1 MATLDIWKEYT
12 MSHDGMK
19 KCPYCA
25 ELIREEAVKCRYCG
39 SNLAQKNINF
49 DFISSPGYWQRI
61 GKGKKIGGVCTGIA
75 HQLDAPILIM
85 PLRLF
90 FILTTLFWG
99 FGLILYVILWLLM
112 PAPMD
117 TAAPKKKDEDQGP
130 PPPPSG
136 NGEPEKDEPVAT
148 DADFEDIFIEHDVK
162 KDTGEPSADDTA
174 HKQIMR
180 MGVVAAVIGV
190 VMVTLLKFYIVAVPV
205 LYMML
210 PVPLFNA
217 GGLAGVVILG
227 AAVILYFYQR
237 RSSLPVPAGA

>member
-1 MATLDIWKEYT
+1 

-25 ELIREEAVKCRYCG
+25 ELIREDALKCRYCG

-49 DFISSPGYWQRI
+49 DFLSSPGYWQRI

-112 PAPMD
+112 PAPTD

-130 PPPPSG
+130 PPPPSDNG
-136 NGEPEKDEPVAT
+136 NPEKKDPVAA
-148 DADFEDIFIEHDVK
+148 DADFEDIFIEDEGK
-162 KDTGEPSADDTA
+162 KDTGESIDTSAGEPSSDDTA
-174 HKQIMR
+174 HKRIMR
-180 MGVVAAVIGV
+180 MGVAAAVIGV
-190 VMVTLLKFYIVAVPV
+190 VMVSLLKFYIAAVPV

-210 PVPLFNA
+210 PFPLFNA
-217 GGLAGVVILG
+217 GGLAGFVILG
-227 AAVILYFYQR
+227 AAVILYCYQR
-237 RSSLPVPAGA
+237 RSSLPVPARV